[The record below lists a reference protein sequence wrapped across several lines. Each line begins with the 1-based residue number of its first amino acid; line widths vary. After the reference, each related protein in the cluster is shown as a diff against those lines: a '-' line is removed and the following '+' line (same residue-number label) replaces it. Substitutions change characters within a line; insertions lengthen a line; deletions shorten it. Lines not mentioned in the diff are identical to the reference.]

1 MLEYD
6 YTFVHTI
13 FSLLISYE
21 MLLKGASWEKGG
33 KKEMVHIKDLGGI

>member
-13 FSLLISYE
+13 FSLISHN
-21 MLLKGASWEKGG
+21 MLLKVASWKKEG
-33 KKEMVHIKDLGGI
+33 KKEMVHIKDLGGT